1 MTKFIQSEKFFMPII
16 YIGFGIIIYL
26 IIAKI
31 IDDLS
36 KINIK
41 HVVGKGSGID
51 KRKKTVINLFKNIM
65 KLLEDHKNG
74 VRDNYRKIWAI
85 YSFLKW
91 YEVFFLEENTS
102 KE

>member
-1 MTKFIQSEKFFMPII
+1 MTKFIQSEKFFMPIV
-16 YIGFGIIIYL
+16 YVGFGIIIYL

-51 KRKKTVINLFKNIM
+51 KRKKP
-65 KLLEDHKNG
+65 
-74 VRDNYRKIWAI
+74 
-85 YSFLKW
+85 
-91 YEVFFLEENTS
+91 
-102 KE
+102 